1 MISVGHEAKSF
12 RRTTRAKN
20 KMPENRERTGFR
32 GPSPDVGKATQFK
45 AGKSGNPGGRP
56 RRDIAAEIAQLI
68 FEKNVDEIYRVMSK
82 ALRKGNPRVFTAL
95 ADRAYGK
102 PRQGDVGD
110 RSEVNV
116 IIDL

>member
-1 MISVGHEAKSF
+1 MISAGRESSASDERRRAKS
-12 RRTTRAKN
+12 
-20 KMPENRERTGFR
+20 KMPQNRERTGFR